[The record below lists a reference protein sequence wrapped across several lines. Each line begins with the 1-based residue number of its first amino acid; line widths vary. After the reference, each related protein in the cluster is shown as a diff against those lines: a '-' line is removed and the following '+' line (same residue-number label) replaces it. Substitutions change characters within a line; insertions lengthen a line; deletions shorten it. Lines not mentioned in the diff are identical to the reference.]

1 MSKVRGSFT
10 EFTAQIVTADDPA
23 RSTVTADIDLASVDT
38 GLKMRDDH
46 LRSADWFRTDQNT
59 KMRFVSTGLRPDGEH
74 WVLTGDLTIVD
85 TTRPVDIRLELL
97 GIDPTGLEGETR
109 IGFEGRATIKRSDF
123 GLTFGL
129 AVDGS
134 KVVIGD
140 KVDITLD
147 IEAVLN
153 T

>member
-1 MSKVRGSFT
+1 M
-10 EFTAQIVTADDPA
+10 
-23 RSTVTADIDLASVDT
+23 
-38 GLKMRDDH
+38 
-46 LRSADWFRTDQNT
+46 W
-59 KMRFVSTGLRPDGEH
+59 
-74 WVLTGDLTIVD
+74 
-85 TTRPVDIRLELL
+85 LELL

-147 IEAVLN
+147 VEAVLN